1 MTALLLHRTNASGD
15 LVPAR
20 FSQTL
25 AMLGRIPGAPPSPRA
40 TMRGQQIQLAIDLSL
55 DDDAGVAFLLE
66 FPAQGARAAGQ
77 AQGPG
82 AALLTW
88 AFHAL
93 AASLK
98 CRLVID
104 EEDVVP
110 APDEHRELALA
121 YLADFEADVKESR
134 RKRDDDAA
142 SYVAWLAREEHLA
155 LETGVALP
163 EELSLDDASALYEAL
178 LDSDAVADVFVSERE
193 HASLLQRFR
202 ARGSLR

>member
-1 MTALLLHRTNASGD
+1 MTALLLHRTNESGD

-25 AMLGRIPGAPPSPRA
+25 AMLSRIPGALPSPRA
-40 TMRGQQIQLAIDLSL
+40 TMRGQQIQLAVELSL
-55 DDDAGVAFLLE
+55 DDDAGAAFLLD
-66 FPAQGARAAGQ
+66 FPAQGARVSGQ
-77 AQGPG
+77 AHGPG

-93 AASLK
+93 ATSLK
-98 CRLVID
+98 CRLVVDD
-104 EEDVVP
+104 EEMVP
-110 APDEHRELALA
+110 APDEHRGLALA
-121 YLADFEADVKESR
+121 YLADYEAEVKESR
-134 RKRDDDAA
+134 RTRDDDAA
-142 SYVAWLAREEHLA
+142 SFVAWLAREEHLA
-155 LETGVALP
+155 LEKGVALP

-178 LDSDAVADVFVSERE
+178 LESDAVADVFVSEKE